1 MANPRIKVAKMCAA
15 AAAGSEIVPCSE
27 TTVFPGN
34 GSFQINSIMNSIRY
48 LFVLPILT
56 LTIGAQTTPQLP
68 DRPAAAITNYKD
80 AWLPVVGTDNNAAV
94 VVSGGNPV
102 TLGKNAGIVLTV
114 GDRYA
119 DGYVTVKDVFTSD
132 VPVTNDAQTAAT
144 MANEMKP
151 TSVTLEATLT
161 SDIDIPDAYAFL
173 ITYPPTKTPD
183 AAPMLAVVA
192 HTIGDLKAGVAA
204 HLSAVLP
211 KLDQEEGKGWSILV
225 FDAGRQVRSS
235 TMGEVLPGYF
245 DRIEAASLKKR
256 IADRIEKR
264 VDAPIAVFRQM
275 PLGLPDA
282 VKTKYHGT
290 TLKVEIRVSI
300 EGRVISARPVGLADP
315 DLWELRSKQFR
326 QISFISS
333 HLTVGTLKGA
343 S

>member
-1 MANPRIKVAKMCAA
+1 
-15 AAAGSEIVPCSE
+15 
-27 TTVFPGN
+27 
-34 GSFQINSIMNSIRY
+34 MNSVRY
-48 LFVLPILT
+48 LFALPILT

-80 AWLPVVGTDNNAAV
+80 AWLPVVGTDNNVAV

-119 DGYVTVKDVFTSD
+119 DGFVTVKDVFTSD

-183 AAPMLAVVA
+183 AALMLAVVA
-192 HTIGDLKAGVAA
+192 HTIGGLKAGVAA

-211 KLDQEEGKGWSILV
+211 KMDQEEGK
-225 FDAGRQVRSS
+225 
-235 TMGEVLPGYF
+235 
-245 DRIEAASLKKR
+245 
-256 IADRIEKR
+256 
-264 VDAPIAVFRQM
+264 
-275 PLGLPDA
+275 
-282 VKTKYHGT
+282 
-290 TLKVEIRVSI
+290 
-300 EGRVISARPVGLADP
+300 
-315 DLWELRSKQFR
+315 
-326 QISFISS
+326 
-333 HLTVGTLKGA
+333 
-343 S
+343 